1 MHPATQRVVAAAA
14 ERGLSIDVV
23 EFAQSTRTAQAAAD
37 AIGCDVAQIVKS
49 LCFSANDAPVMA
61 LVSGANMLDTKK
73 VAGELGIGRKKVKR
87 ADADQVRAATGFAIG
102 GVPPFGHAE
111 QMIIFIDADLMQFD
125 EIWAAAGTPNTV
137 FPIAPEVL
145 CAITEGKVI
154 DLRSE

>member
-49 LCFSANDAPVMA
+49 LCFTANDAPVMA

-73 VAGELGIGRKKVKR
+73 LAGELGIGRKRSNAPTPTKSAPRPDSPSVVCR
-87 ADADQVRAATGFAIG
+87 PSA
-102 GVPPFGHAE
+102 
-111 QMIIFIDADLMQFD
+111 MQ
-125 EIWAAAGTPNTV
+125 N
-137 FPIAPEVL
+137 
-145 CAITEGKVI
+145 
-154 DLRSE
+154 R